1 MTSDT
6 DEEIEEKLMRED
18 RCDLYKSFGA
28 AVFYMGLFCT
38 GVYYL
43 TQL

>member
-6 DEEIEEKLMRED
+6 DEEIEEKIRQED
-18 RCDLYKSFGA
+18 KCDQYKAFAA
-28 AVFYMGLFCT
+28 AVFYTGLFCT
-38 GVYYL
+38 GVYFL